1 MASVGQ
7 NVVGVRMI
15 ELGLD
20 QGKVVEAVGLDGV
33 VDGEI
38 LEDSDDEVGL
48 VARVNYFIAE
58 FFCGFLFWV

>member
-20 QGKVVEAVGLDGV
+20 QGEDVEAVGLDGV

-38 LEDSDDEVGL
+38 LEDSDDEVG
-48 VARVNYFIAE
+48 
-58 FFCGFLFWV
+58 

>member
-20 QGKVVEAVGLDGV
+20 HSEVVEGEGLIGV
-33 VDGEI
+33 VDGEV
-38 LEDSDDEVGL
+38 LEDGVDEVRL
-48 VARVNYFIAE
+48 VTS
-58 FFCGFLFWV
+58 

>member
-20 QGKVVEAVGLDGV
+20 QGEVVEAEGLDGV
-33 VDGEI
+33 VDGEV
-38 LEDSDDEVGL
+38 LEDSVDEVG
-48 VARVNYFIAE
+48 
-58 FFCGFLFWV
+58 

>member
-20 QGKVVEAVGLDGV
+20 QGEVVEAMGLDGV
-33 VDGEI
+33 VDGEV
-38 LEDSDDEVGL
+38 LEDSVDEVG
-48 VARVNYFIAE
+48 
-58 FFCGFLFWV
+58 